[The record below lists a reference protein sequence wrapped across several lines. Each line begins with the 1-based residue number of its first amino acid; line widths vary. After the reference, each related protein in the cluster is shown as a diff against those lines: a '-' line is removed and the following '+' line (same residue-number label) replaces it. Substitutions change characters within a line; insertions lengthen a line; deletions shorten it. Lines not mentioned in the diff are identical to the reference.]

1 MAADASSTSPAK
13 ANVPHAP
20 KIVKVTVDGRVL
32 EAPEGTPLL
41 QAMLDAE
48 LDIPHYCYHPKLS
61 IDGSCRLCQ
70 VKIEGM
76 PKLQIS
82 CNTQVRDGMIVH
94 TADPEVALARRGVLE
109 LLLVNHPL
117 DCPICDKA
125 GECWLQNYAMRFG
138 SRHAR
143 TLDPRRKHQ
152 KRVDI
157 GERMLLDQ
165 ERCIL
170 CRRCVRFCREISK
183 TGELAVFSLGDHSVL
198 DIYDRRL
205 DNDYSICTADICP
218 VGALE
223 SKDFHHRIRVWFLQ
237 ETASVCPGCS
247 NGCNIMIS
255 EHRNRIW
262 RLNPRRNDAVNDTWM
277 CDQGRLDYKFVDA
290 PERLRTPMVAH
301 NGALAQAT
309 WHDALARASAAITA
323 LKARHGGGAIGALV
337 SPHLTVEENF
347 CFGELMR
354 AAGAEKLAMTVRR
367 GPADDFLIKAEKAPN
382 ARGVRELGLVSG
394 SDDGLGELM
403 RALEAGELK
412 GLYLCGRDS
421 TDSFD
426 LLDALAPGRLAPIL
440 GRLELLILQ
449 TSNVDPRLSGAA
461 VVFPTT
467 TFAEKD
473 GSFINHAGRVQRIY
487 KAIELGPG
495 WLGDGDIFT
504 RLLNAIDGGERRFD
518 PDAMW
523 EPIGRAHPRFAGISL
538 EVLGA
543 GGIMLDGAAEQ
554 RTQRSNDS

>member
-1 MAADASSTSPAK
+1 MAAGASSTSA
-13 ANVPHAP
+13 AATATASAP
-20 KIVKVTVDGRVL
+20 KTVKVTVDGRAI

-41 QAMLDAE
+41 QAMLDAG

-82 CNTQVRDGMIVH
+82 CNTQVRDGMVVH

-109 LLLVNHPL
+109 LLLINHPL

-143 TLDPRRKHQ
+143 TLEPRRKHE

-183 TGELAVFSLGDHSVL
+183 TGELAVFNLGDRSVL
-198 DIYDRRL
+198 DVHDRRL

-223 SKDFHHRIRVWFLQ
+223 SKDFHHRMRVWFLQ

-247 NGCNIMIS
+247 NGCNIMIC
-255 EHRNRIW
+255 EARGRIW
-262 RLNPRRNDAVNDTWM
+262 RLLPRRNDAVNDTWM
-277 CDQGRLDYKFVDA
+277 CDQGRLDYKFVNA
-290 PERLRTPMVAH
+290 PARLRAPMATAGDG
-301 NGALAQAT
+301 GALAQVSFKE
-309 WHDALARASAAITA
+309 ALARASSAIAT
-323 LKARHGGGAIGALV
+323 LTTRHGGGALGAFV

-347 CFGELMR
+347 AFGQLMN
-354 AAGAEKLAMTVRR
+354 AIGAKRLAMAVPR
-367 GPADDFLIKAEKAPN
+367 GYADDFLIKPEKAAN

-394 SDDGLGELM
+394 GDDGVNDLLGAVES
-403 RALEAGELK
+403 GEIK
-412 GLYLCGRDS
+412 GLYICG
-421 TDSFD
+421 TD
-426 LLDALAPGRLAPIL
+426 LLDITDRVAPQRLRAIF
-440 GRLELLILQ
+440 GKLELLIVHAL
-449 TSNVDPRLSGAA
+449 NLDPRLEPAT

-473 GSFINHAGRVQRIY
+473 GAFVNHAGRTQRIY
-487 KAIELGPG
+487 KAIETAPG
-495 WLGDGDIFT
+495 WLSDGEIFT
-504 RLLNAIDGGERRFD
+504 RLLSAIDHQARAFEPART
-518 PDAMW
+518 W
-523 EPIGRAHPRFAGISL
+523 EALGRARPSFAGLSL
-538 EVLGA
+538 EALGA
-543 GGIMLDGAAEQ
+543 GGAMLAGADAQ
-554 RTQRSNDS
+554 NSKSR